1 MQFNVL
7 YLVVFLVSVFISS
20 ISQILLKKSANR
32 TYESKIKEYLNPLVI
47 IAYIIFFGSTLLTI
61 FAYKEIPLSLGPV
74 LEATGYIWVSLLGM
88 IFLKEKLNLNK
99 IIGLV
104 LIIGGI
110 IVYSM

>member
-7 YLVVFLVSVFISS
+7 YFVVFLVSVFISS